1 MTFSFAHNNINVSDI
16 DKAVKFYED
25 ALDLHVARVKDDPA
39 GKFRLVFMEDG
50 STVHQLELTC
60 LLDHPQPYELGENES
75 HLAFVTDDME
85 AAHAR
90 HEKMG
95 CICFENPKM
104 GIYFIEDPDGYWTEI
119 VPKK

>member
-16 DKAVKFYED
+16 DRAVKFYED
-25 ALDLHVARVKDDPA
+25 APDLHVARVKDDSA
-39 GKFRLVFMEDG
+39 GKFRLVFMEDD

-60 LLDHPQPYELGENES
+60 LFDHPQPYELGENES
-75 HLAFVTDDME
+75 HLAFATDDME